1 MLNPECLPIAKGSVC
16 VCVCVC
22 ISQEEREVGGTK
34 KEYLG
39 LVSLSTLGLHIAVYE
54 GHFNKVTLL
63 TI

>member
-1 MLNPECLPIAKGSVC
+1 MC

>member
-1 MLNPECLPIAKGSVC
+1 MLSPECLPVAKGKC
-16 VCVCVC
+16 VCVCPR

-54 GHFNKVTLL
+54 EHFNKVTLL